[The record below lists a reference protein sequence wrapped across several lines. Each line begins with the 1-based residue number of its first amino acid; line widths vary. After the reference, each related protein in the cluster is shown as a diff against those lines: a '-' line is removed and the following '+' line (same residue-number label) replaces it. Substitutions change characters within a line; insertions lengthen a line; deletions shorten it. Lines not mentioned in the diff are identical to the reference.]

1 MKAYH
6 VARRYYDIDQSF
18 NEWDARYFFSRLDA
32 EAYLAELEEKQPS
45 GGMTMNVLLEITI
58 ESPSTDP

>member
-18 NEWDARYFFSRLDA
+18 NEWDARYFVSRTDA
-32 EAYLAELEEKQPS
+32 EAYLAELEEEYPAAMS
-45 GGMTMNVLLEITI
+45 VMLEITI
-58 ESPSTDP
+58 EPPSTDP